1 MFEMTKLL
9 IASSVRSFTSFR
21 LTMLLVELKTIGKLP
36 NNVTS
41 PPNAHVGKA
50 APQLYDAMQHF
61 NRYPHF
67 SKQAMPMRCYVQ
79 GINSTQNAEHPAAAG
94 ENRFLIIIT

>member
-1 MFEMTKLL
+1 
-9 IASSVRSFTSFR
+9 
-21 LTMLLVELKTIGKLP
+21 
-36 NNVTS
+36 
-41 PPNAHVGKA
+41 
-50 APQLYDAMQHF
+50 MQHF